1 MQIARSVRAVI
12 VRGCYIHGT
21 PHAEGEVVDVTP
33 GEFAL
38 LSSFRQ
44 VERAPEPVVTPEPV
58 SVAPG
63 VADTPKRK
71 TRSEA

>member
-44 VERAPEPVVTPEPV
+44 VELAPEAVPAPPVVAE
-58 SVAPG
+58 
-63 VADTPKRK
+63 TPKRK